1 MNTRSMLLVFAVSG
15 LGACAPA
22 EADEKRP
29 YASSSVSASASA
41 LSPKEIA
48 PPAASGR
55 GAWDPDWSAEP
66 LPKEPS
72 KAPTKAEW
80 EGAPLAKEA
89 RVTDPGCNVKRLRE
103 WYRVACAEGWSSR
116 AIGRISGSMEDVSFS
131 CISTEARSSPEERP
145 TCNEAAVVF
154 PARRG
159 DRRSFEVFVSGR
171 WGLEAD
177 ALISMQFLERD
188 ALPLISVQGIR
199 WGF

>member
-1 MNTRSMLLVFAVSG
+1 MNTHSTLLVIAVCG
-15 LGACAPA
+15 LGACSLA

-29 YASSSVSASASA
+29 YPSASASASA
-41 LSPKEIA
+41 LSPKDLA

-55 GAWDPDWSAEP
+55 GAWEPDWSAEP

-89 RVTDPGCNVKRLRE
+89 RVTDPSCTVKRLRE
-103 WYRVACAEGWSSR
+103 WYRVACTDERSHK
-116 AIGRISGSMEDVSFS
+116 AIGRISGSMEDVSFT
-131 CISTEARSSPEERP
+131 CFGTKARSAPEETP

-159 DRRSFEVFVSGR
+159 DRRSFEVFVMGR
-171 WGLEAD
+171 WSLEAD
-177 ALISMQFLERD
+177 ALISMQYLEGD